1 MRAFDNDTIQLISA
15 FERITRSRVHD
26 CLKIDDEDGPAVLFV
41 IDKGAMGKAIGKGG
55 ENIKNAEDA
64 MGCRIKVFEYSENEA
79 EFVKNLVPSAKSVK
93 VENGKASIK
102 AARRGAVIGKGG
114 ENIRILKQI
123 LERNSTI
130 KEIEV
135 R

>member
-26 CLKIDDEDGPAVLFV
+26 CLKIDSEEEPFVLFL
-41 IDKGAMGKAIGKGG
+41 IDRGGMGKAIGKGG
-55 ENIKNAEDA
+55 ENIKKAEDLI
-64 MGCRIKVFEYSENEA
+64 GCRIKVFEYSDNEA

-93 VENGKASIK
+93 VDNGKASIK
-102 AARRGAVIGKGG
+102 TQKRGAVIGKNGS
-114 ENIRILKQI
+114 NIKILKQI

>member
-26 CLKIDDEDGPAVLFV
+26 CLKIEGEEGPEILFV
-41 IDKGAMGKAIGKGG
+41 IDQGGMGKAIGKGG
-55 ENIKNAEDA
+55 ENIRNAEDI
-64 MGCRIKVFEYSENEA
+64 MGCRIRVFEYSEDEA
-79 EFVKNLVPSAKSVK
+79 EFVKNLVPQAKGVK
-93 VENGKASIK
+93 IAGGKVFIK
-102 AARRGAVIGKGG
+102 TQKRGAVIGKNGS
-114 ENIRILKQI
+114 NIKILKQI